1 MKKLF
6 SVLLLSIILVGALVR
21 VAACDNSPEG
31 QLVCYVP
38 DGAPALSIA
47 NIMADKKVGN
57 ADVEVVV
64 STGNDVVAKCTA
76 GEADMAVLPT
86 NAAVKIC
93 SERDDYQLFSVNVYG
108 VLYVVGTK
116 QISSLADLKGKV
128 VHSIGLGNTPEYV
141 FSKVLENAG
150 IAFEKEVDS
159 AKDGNTVGI
168 KYYDEA
174 SSIVPLIL
182 AEKVD
187 FALIGEPAVTN
198 LKAKAAASPKNLTIY
213 NLFDLQKEWKD
224 AVGSKE
230 NGYPQAS
237 MIVKK
242 SWLETDGF
250 AKALKQTIKANE
262 KYLLNNLVTLNE
274 LMQSYGSSLNVVY
287 TKEVIESCNL
297 NVVMAKSAKSDIETY
312 LSAFPKGFVSKYL
325 PDGKLKDG
333 VCYEH

>member
-6 SVLLLSIILVGALVR
+6 SVLLLSIILVGALVC
-21 VAACDNSPEG
+21 VAACDNSLEG

-64 STGNDVVAKCTA
+64 STGDDVVAKCTA

-108 VLYVVGTK
+108 VLYIVGTQ

-128 VHSIGLGNTPEYV
+128 VHSIGWNNTPEYV

-168 KYYDEA
+168 KYYDDA
-174 SSIVPLIL
+174 NAIVTLIL
-182 AEKVD
+182 EEKVD

-224 AVGSKE
+224 AVGSDE

-242 SWLETDGF
+242 SWLEQKGF
-250 AKALKQTIKANE
+250 AKALEETVKAN
-262 KYLLNNLVTLNE
+262 KQYLLNNLDTLNE
-274 LMQSYGSSLNVVY
+274 LMQSYGSSLNVAY

-297 NVVMAKSAKSDIETY
+297 NVVMAKSAKSDVETY
-312 LSAFPKGFVSKYL
+312 LSAFPKGFVSQYL

>member
-6 SVLLLSIILVGALVR
+6 SVLLLSIILVGALVC

-38 DGAPALSIA
+38 DGAPALSVA

-64 STGNDVVAKCTA
+64 STGKDVVAKCTA

-86 NAAVKIC
+86 NSAVKIC

-108 VLYVVGTK
+108 VLYVVGTQ

-159 AKDGNTVGI
+159 AKDDNTVGI
-168 KYYDEA
+168 KYYDDA
-174 SSIVPLIL
+174 SSILPLIL
-182 AEKVD
+182 NGNVE
-187 FALIGEPAVTN
+187 FALIGEPSVTN
-198 LKAKAAASPKNLTIY
+198 LKAKAAAQNLTIY
-213 NLFDLQKEWKD
+213 NLFDLQEEWKN
-224 AVGSKE
+224 AVGSDE

-262 KYLLNNLVTLNE
+262 KYLLKNLDTLNE
-274 LMQSYGSSLNVVY
+274 LMQSYGSSLNVAY

-297 NVVMAKSAKSDIETY
+297 NVVMAKNAKSDVETY
-312 LSAFPKGFVSKYL
+312 LSAFPKGFVNNYL

>member
-6 SVLLLSIILVGALVR
+6 SVLLLSIILVGALVC

-108 VLYVVGTK
+108 VLYIVGTQ

-128 VHSIGLGNTPEYV
+128 VHSIGWNNTPEYV

-168 KYYDEA
+168 NYYTEA
-174 SSIVPLIL
+174 SSIVPLVV
-182 AEKVD
+182 EKKVD

-198 LKAKAAASPKNLTIY
+198 LKAKAAANNLTIY
-213 NLFDLQKEWKD
+213 NLFDLQEEWKN
-224 AVGSKE
+224 AVGSDE

-242 SWLETDGF
+242 SWLEQKGF
-250 AKALKQTIKANE
+250 AKALEETVKAN
-262 KYLLNNLVTLNE
+262 KQYLLNNLDTLNE
-274 LMQSYGSSLNVVY
+274 LMQSYGSSLNVAY

-297 NVVMAKSAKSDIETY
+297 NVVMAKSAKSDVETY
-312 LSAFPKGFVSKYL
+312 LSAFPKGFVSQYL

>member
-6 SVLLLSIILVGALVR
+6 SVLLLSILLVGALVC
-21 VAACDNSPEG
+21 VAACDISPEG

-38 DGAPALSIA
+38 DGAPTLAVA
-47 NIMADKKVGN
+47 NIMATKKVGN
-57 ADVEVVV
+57 ADIQVNVT
-64 STGNDVVAKCTA
+64 TGNDVVAKCSA

-108 VLYVVGTK
+108 VLYVVGTQ

-128 VHSIGLGNTPEYV
+128 VHSIGVGNTPEYV

-159 AKDGNTVGI
+159 AKDNDTVGI
-168 KYYDEA
+168 KYYDDA
-174 SSIVPLIL
+174 SSIVPLIV
-182 AEKVD
+182 AGQVD

-198 LKAKAAASPKNLTIY
+198 LKAKAATKNITVY
-213 NLFDLQKEWKD
+213 TLFDLQTEWKN
-224 AVGSKE
+224 AVDSDQE
-230 NGYPQAS
+230 GYPQAS

-242 SWLETDGF
+242 SWLQTEGF
-250 AKALKQTIKANE
+250 AKALEKTIKAN
-262 KYLLNNLVTLNE
+262 KQYLLNNLDGINE
-274 LMQSYGSSLNVVY
+274 LMQSYGSSLNVAY

-297 NVVMAKSAKSDIETY
+297 NVVMASDAKSDIETY
-312 LSAFPKGFVSKYL
+312 LSAFPKGFVGQYL
-325 PDGKLKDG
+325 PEGKLKDG
-333 VCYEH
+333 VCYEG